1 MKSGRVFWGMV
12 FLTIG
17 VVLMLERFHVVSV
30 SWLPLWKFWPL
41 ILVFWG
47 IAILVAHSIARWVAA
62 AVAGFFLG
70 LLVAGIIGYV
80 VFDDDE
86 DVQGGEGIV
95 QEFSESIDSTVTNAS
110 FQLDTGAGT
119 VTVVSSPERR
129 FAATTHSSFGT
140 YRVVRDSL
148 VDGPAIRMELL
159 GKNRGWRHGR
169 FANRADVKLSARPA
183 WDLSFHAGASRLDL
197 DLADLAVRSL
207 RLDAGA
213 TNAKVTLGEGPE
225 EMNVS
230 VKAGASLIRILVPES
245 VGCDVHIDT
254 PMGEKSL
261 SEFEK
266 IGKGHYQTGNFSKA
280 SRKIRIAIDAGV
292 SSVKVVRY

>member
-1 MKSGRVFWGMV
+1 MKTGRVFWGMV

-47 IAILVAHSIARWVAA
+47 IAILVAHNIARWVAA
-62 AVAGFFLG
+62 GVAGLFLG
-70 LLVAGIIGYV
+70 LLVAGMIGYA
-80 VFDDDE
+80 VFDETE
-86 DVQGGEGIV
+86 DVRAGEGIV
-95 QEFSESIDSTVTNAS
+95 QEFSESIDSTVTMAS
-110 FQLDTGAGT
+110 FQLDAGAGT
-119 VTVVSSPERR
+119 FTVLSSPERR
-129 FAATTHSSFGT
+129 VTATTHSSVGT
-140 YRVVRDSL
+140 YRVLRDSL
-148 VDGPAIRMELL
+148 ADGPAIRMEL
-159 GKNRGWRHGR
+159 RGRGHGWWHRR
-169 FANRADVKLSARPA
+169 FSNSADVRLSSRPA
-183 WDLSFHAGASRLDL
+183 WDLSFHVGASRLDL

-213 TNAKVTLGEGPE
+213 TNAKVTLGGGPE

-245 VGCDVHIDT
+245 VGCDVRIDT

-261 SEFEK
+261 NEFEK
-266 IGKGHYQTGNFSKA
+266 IGKGHYQTGNFSEA
-280 SRKIRIAIDAGV
+280 TRKILITIDAGV
-292 SSVKVVRY
+292 SSVKVMRY